1 MEKATPIGLVL
12 GFALILGSI
21 VLGGDW
27 LIFIN
32 IPSILIVVGGT
43 IAALLVAYSIEE
55 VKLIIPGTQNLLR
68 FNPPDLSSYVALF
81 TDLSRTARREGL
93 LALDRRLSEIEDE
106 FIRFGLEMAVDGI
119 EEQEIAEMLQVR
131 MIEEL
136 RPQQTFAKLM
146 NSAGTFAPSFG
157 MIGTLI
163 GLIQMM
169 QNLSDPTQVGAGM
182 AVAMLTTLYG
192 SILANLVFL
201 PMANKTKMQLAQ
213 LTKAREMARTG
224 ILSIVRGD
232 SPSMIE
238 RRLQILVKGAASGA
252 SAQQEQ
258 PHLAKA
264 A

>member
-1 MEKATPIGLVL
+1 MEKSTPIGLVL
-12 GFALILGSI
+12 GFALIFVAI
-21 VLGGDW
+21 FLGGDW
-27 LIFIN
+27 LTFVD
-32 IPSILIVVGGT
+32 IPSVLITVGGT
-43 IAALLVAYSIEE
+43 VAALLVAYSFDELK
-55 VKLIIPGTQNLLR
+55 VVVPGLQRLLK
-68 FNPPDLSSYVALF
+68 FNPPDLNYYVELF

-93 LALDRRLSEIEDE
+93 LALDRRLAEVEDA

-131 MIEEL
+131 MTEEF
-136 RPQQTFAKLM
+136 RPMQLFARIM

-163 GLIQMM
+163 GLVQMM
-169 QNLSDPTQVGAGM
+169 QNLTDPTQIGAGM

-192 SILANLVFL
+192 AVLANLVFL
-201 PMANKTKMQLAQ
+201 PLANKTKMQLALLQ
-213 LTKAREMARTG
+213 KAREMTRVG

-232 SPSMIE
+232 NPSMIE
-238 RRLQILVKGAASGA
+238 RRLQMLVDKQATGAKEKA
-252 SAQQEQ
+252 

>member
-1 MEKATPIGLVL
+1 MEKSTPIGLVL
-12 GFALILGSI
+12 GFALIFAAI
-21 VLGGDW
+21 FLGGDW
-27 LIFIN
+27 LTFVD

-43 IAALLVAYSIEE
+43 LAALLVAYSIDELK
-55 VKLIIPGTQNLLR
+55 VIVPGLQELLR
-68 FNPPDLSSYVALF
+68 FNPPDLSEYVNLF

-93 LALDRRLSEIEDE
+93 LALDRRLGELEDE

-131 MIEEL
+131 ITEEL
-136 RPQQTFAKLM
+136 RPKQLFAKIM

-163 GLIQMM
+163 GLVQMM
-169 QNLSDPTQVGAGM
+169 QNLTDPTQIGAGM

-192 SILANLVFL
+192 AILANLVFL
-201 PMANKTKMQLAQ
+201 PLANKTKVQLAQ
-213 LTKAREMARTG
+213 LQKAREMTRVG

-238 RRLQILVKGAASGA
+238 KRLQMLAGDQSAST
-252 SAQQEQ
+252 QEEE

>member
-1 MEKATPIGLVL
+1 MEKSTPIGLGL
-12 GFALILGSI
+12 GFALIFAAI
-21 VLGGDW
+21 FLGGNW
-27 LIFIN
+27 LTFVD

-43 IAALLVAYSIEE
+43 IAALLVAYSIDELK
-55 VKLIIPGTQNLLR
+55 VVVPGLQGLLK
-68 FNPPDLSSYVALF
+68 FNPPDLNQYVELF
-81 TDLSRTARREGL
+81 SELSRTARREGL
-93 LALDRRLSEIEDE
+93 LALDRRLAEVEDE

-131 MIEEL
+131 MTEEF
-136 RPQQTFAKLM
+136 RPIQLFAKIM

-163 GLIQMM
+163 GLVQMM
-169 QNLSDPTQVGAGM
+169 QNLTDPTQIGAGM

-192 SILANLVFL
+192 AVLANLVFL
-201 PMANKTKMQLAQ
+201 PLANKIKVQLAQ
-213 LTKAREMARTG
+213 LQKAREMTRVG

-238 RRLQILVKGAASGA
+238 KRLQMLAGNQEAGAKEEA
-252 SAQQEQ
+252 

>member
-1 MEKATPIGLVL
+1 MEKSTPIGLGL
-12 GFALILGSI
+12 GFALIFAAI
-21 VLGGDW
+21 FLGGNW
-27 LIFIN
+27 LTFVD

-43 IAALLVAYSIEE
+43 IAALLVAYSIDELK
-55 VKLIIPGTQNLLR
+55 VVVPGLQRLLK
-68 FNPPDLSSYVALF
+68 FNPPDLSQYVELF
-81 TDLSRTARREGL
+81 SELSRTARREGL
-93 LALDRRLSEIEDE
+93 LALDRRLGELDDE

-131 MIEEL
+131 MTEEF
-136 RPQQTFAKLM
+136 RPIQLFAKIM

-163 GLIQMM
+163 GLVQMM
-169 QNLSDPTQVGAGM
+169 QNLTDPTQIGAGM

-192 SILANLVFL
+192 AVLANLVFL
-201 PMANKTKMQLAQ
+201 PLANKIKVQLAQ
-213 LTKAREMARTG
+213 LQKAREMTRVG

-238 RRLQILVKGAASGA
+238 KRLQMLAGNQEAGAKEEA
-252 SAQQEQ
+252 

>member
-1 MEKATPIGLVL
+1 MEKTTPLGLLL
-12 GFALILGSI
+12 GFALIFAAI
-21 VLGGDW
+21 FLGGNW
-27 LIFIN
+27 LTFVD

-43 IAALLVAYSIEE
+43 IAALLVAYSLDELKIA
-55 VKLIIPGTQNLLR
+55 VPCLQNLLK
-68 FNPPDLSSYVALF
+68 FSPPDLQQYVQLF
-81 TDLSRTARREGL
+81 SELSRTARREGL
-93 LALDRRLSEIEDE
+93 LALDRRLGELDDD

-119 EEQEIAEMLQVR
+119 EEQEIAEMLQAR
-131 MIEEL
+131 MTEEL
-136 RPQQTFAKLM
+136 RPQQLFAKIM

-163 GLIQMM
+163 GLVQMM
-169 QNLSDPTQVGAGM
+169 QNLTDPTQIGAGM

-192 SILANLVFL
+192 AILANLVFL
-201 PMANKTKMQLAQ
+201 PLANKAKVQLAQ
-213 LTKAREMARTG
+213 LQKAREVTYVG

-238 RRLQILVKGAASGA
+238 KRLQMLAGVQEASPPEAA
-252 SAQQEQ
+252 

>member
-1 MEKATPIGLVL
+1 MEKSTPIGLGL
-12 GFALILGSI
+12 GFALIFVAI
-21 VLGGDW
+21 FLGGDW
-27 LIFIN
+27 LTFVD
-32 IPSILIVVGGT
+32 IPSVLITVGGT
-43 IAALLVAYSIEE
+43 VAALLVAYSFDELK
-55 VKLIIPGTQNLLR
+55 VVIPGLQRLLK
-68 FNPPDLSSYVALF
+68 FNPPDLNQYVHLF

-93 LALDRRLSEIEDE
+93 LALDRRLAEVEDE

-131 MIEEL
+131 MAEEF
-136 RPQQTFAKLM
+136 RPMQLFAKIM

-163 GLIQMM
+163 GLVQMM
-169 QNLSDPTQVGAGM
+169 QNLTDPTQIGAGM

-192 SILANLVFL
+192 AVLANLIFL
-201 PMANKTKMQLAQ
+201 PLANKTKVQLALLQ
-213 LTKAREMARTG
+213 KAREMTRVG

-238 RRLQILVKGAASGA
+238 KRLQMLAGNQEA
-252 SAQQEQ
+252 SAKEEA